1 MIVKM
6 LKQLRCEW
14 VIIKTRPIMT
24 GWSDASVLEW
34 VMQPRVWC
42 RTTEYR
48 RQQLILSSDWSTLS
62 RDQETPAPGSHLLI
76 SSLSSVF
83 SLSLQANSSSTK
95 SCSVSTLFT
104 CVCDLRTWI
113 SSLLTSLP
121 PSPPAPAPVNIT
133 RCSVITFSQ
142 TTTNTTLS
150 VISSMII
157 HRMSE

>member
-48 RQQLILSSDWSTLS
+48 RQQRILSSDWSTLS

-104 CVCDLRTWI
+104 CVDQWPQNMDFQPPYFPPPF
-113 SSLLTSLP
+113 SSS
-121 PSPPAPAPVNIT
+121 SSSSQHHEV
-133 RCSVITFSQ
+133 FSHHLQ
-142 TTTNTTLS
+142 SDHYQHYAVSDQCNDH
-150 VISSMII
+150 I
-157 HRMSE
+157 